1 MGGCSVVGF
10 NGQDGRIG
18 GIIPRRDAGGA
29 RLRGVAWLVRWSVRK
44 IKKGGGEEIEEVG

>member
-1 MGGCSVVGF
+1 VVGF

-18 GIIPRRDAGGA
+18 GIRPRCEAGGG